1 MILTKMCNLTNIL
14 IVNDFSFH
22 NIEPGAI
29 ITTVAAVLI
38 TDNTFHNFMERGFE
52 LSSWNTFHME
62 RNKFDEV
69 APFAI
74 VAPGSSIHEMV
85 FSENEV
91 ETAKPNSLAFIGHAY
106 TKSARHV
113 KYKNNYYGQ
122 TCHCNISTWLAE
134 SLGAQT
140 AEPFESESSCTVDE
154 FFARCFN
161 EPSQNMVFKKF
172 LDGVC
177 TEKSTIECEIPV
189 QVNTEIQ
196 NTRFPH
202 KKEDDEDYGET
213 ERNNKVIGIV
223 IVTCLGCVIIAL
235 IISFIKWLRRK
246 GYCANVKNFLSRN
259 SSCGALCDRM
269 CGCGRNNGLDN
280 TGSISHLSVNE
291 YSERHR
297 LNEPRVQENV
307 QETRL
312 PEMYAEPVV
321 PMDDKTTQT
330 LPEELTKELLENLR
344 EKLEDP
350 ENYVEAREMIEH
362 LYELI
367 KVEESCNANNPRSTR
382 AAEENIYELPF
393 QNTTPRIG
401 KNKKQMISVGTR
413 TPSIDKLMP
422 LSPYNR
428 QTALAHEYFEPKD
441 FAVHLY
447 AEIANADRDK
457 KNLLGIMPDVIQADQ
472 AIPRGP
478 YLRAVRDKLD
488 SNVSASPSTKSLNNS
503 FASPLHSSTNK
514 SNKSTL
520 SNSSGRMTNRP
531 LPEKPANLDPGEG
544 TSYRHG

>member
-1 MILTKMCNLTNIL
+1 MK
-14 IVNDFSFH
+14 
-22 NIEPGAI
+22 
-29 ITTVAAVLI
+29 
-38 TDNTFHNFMERGFE
+38 
-52 LSSWNTFHME
+52 

-69 APFAI
+69 APNAI
-74 VAPGSSIHEMV
+74 IAPVSSIHEMV
-85 FSENEV
+85 FAENEV
-91 ETAKPNSLAFIGHAY
+91 ETANPNSLAFVGHAY
-106 TKSARHV
+106 AKSPSHV
-113 KYKNNYYGQ
+113 TYKNNYYGQ
-122 TCHCNISTWLAE
+122 KCHCNISTWLAE
-134 SLGAQT
+134 SLGAIS

-161 EPSQNMVFKKF
+161 EPTQNMPFKKF

-189 QVNTEIQ
+189 QVNAEIQ

-202 KKEDDEDYGET
+202 KKEDDVDYDEI

-223 IVTCLGCVIIAL
+223 IVTVLGCVIIAL
-235 IISFIKWLRRK
+235 FFSFIKWLRRK
-246 GYCANVKNFLSRN
+246 GYCANVKNFILRH
-259 SSCGALCDRM
+259 SSCGALCDKM
-269 CGCGRNNGLDN
+269 CGCGRNSGLDN
-280 TGSISHLSVNE
+280 TRSISQLSVNE

-297 LNEPRVQENV
+297 LNEPRIQENLLA
-307 QETRL
+307 TRL
-312 PEMYAEPVV
+312 PDMYAEPMV

-367 KVEESCNANNPRSTR
+367 KVEESCNANNPRPSR

-413 TPSIDKLMP
+413 TPSIEKLMP

-447 AEIANADRDK
+447 AEIANADRER
-457 KNLLGIMPDVIQADQ
+457 KNMLGAMPDVIQSDQ

-478 YLRAVRDKLD
+478 YLRAVRDKLG
-488 SNVSASPSTKSLNNS
+488 SSASVSPSTKSLNNS
-503 FASPLHSSTNK
+503 IASPQHSSTIK

-520 SNSSGRMTNRP
+520 SNSSGRMINRP
-531 LPEKPANLDPGEG
+531 LPEKPTNSDPGEG
-544 TSYRHG
+544 TSYNHG